1 VSSSCLLTRRL
12 GANAE
17 PQILLFH
24 LSRDLCPQLA
34 RTFGVSQR
42 GHLLAL
48 EELRSDPA
56 VDADHWTSEPTTGSR
71 RGQAGE
77 EAEHAVDGRLRRRP
91 GFDVHQA

>member
-1 VSSSCLLTRRL
+1 M
-12 GANAE
+12 
-17 PQILLFH
+17 LFH

-42 GHLLAL
+42 GLLAL

-77 EAEHAVDGRLRRRP
+77 EAEHAVDGVSGVALALTSTKPKVLSVR
-91 GFDVHQA
+91 